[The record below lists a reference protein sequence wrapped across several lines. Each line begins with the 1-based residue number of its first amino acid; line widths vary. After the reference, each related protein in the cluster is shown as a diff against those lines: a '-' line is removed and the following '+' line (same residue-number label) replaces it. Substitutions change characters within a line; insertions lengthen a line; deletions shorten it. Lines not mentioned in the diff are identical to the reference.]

1 MRELNK
7 QIFQDGGEAKVVP
20 QSSQRTSQ
28 AKEYSIDSTDLQII
42 AVQIEQLKK
51 RVKELDERA
60 SKTSSRLE
68 ELAQA
73 SRLKF
78 DKVNSTFL
86 RIEDVVKRKIL
97 ELTEKIGTFS
107 AKVTAAKFSEHKIN
121 ELVDRH
127 NQMIQAF
134 ETRMIKMQRV
144 INEQELQLHN
154 SKAALN
160 EARREIEKLKKL

>member
-1 MRELNK
+1 M
-7 QIFQDGGEAKVVP
+7 
-20 QSSQRTSQ
+20 
-28 AKEYSIDSTDLQII
+28 
-42 AVQIEQLKK
+42 
-51 RVKELDERA
+51 
-60 SKTSSRLE
+60 
-68 ELAQA
+68 
-73 SRLKF
+73 
-78 DKVNSTFL
+78 
-86 RIEDVVKRKIL
+86 
-97 ELTEKIGTFS
+97 
-107 AKVTAAKFSEHKIN
+107 TAAKFSEHKIN